1 MLRKILVALDGGP
14 TSYDALNT
22 AIELT
27 QKDHGELILM
37 SVVNTVN
44 LPVNFGVSFN
54 PDLADDLQ
62 NDSEMNLMLA
72 KKILKNKHLDYH
84 TCLLYGDP
92 AVEILTYSRS
102 RHVDLIVMGKPMMH
116 GIAKMFSDSV
126 AKYVSEHTDIN
137 TLMVG

>member
-72 KKILKNKHLDYH
+72 KKILKINIWTIIHVCYMVIQLW
-84 TCLLYGDP
+84 
-92 AVEILTYSRS
+92 RS
-102 RHVDLIVMGKPMMH
+102 
-116 GIAKMFSDSV
+116 
-126 AKYVSEHTDIN
+126 
-137 TLMVG
+137 